1 MEGVETKSFSLVE
14 GSQIGPKFSICLA
27 ENAEG
32 FQQCVKEILKLIE
45 QDGNLSE
52 TTSEFCDGKKSELT
66 THVAELSRMHAV
78 LVDQHAHLIGEF
90 SKDCESKIKKQY
102 LDSYDSSSPQVT
114 QMFTLDKMSNTRKCR
129 TPIGLDALLSS
140 GGGGSYASRREGSES
155 SFSLSSDS
163 DSESFMSIN
172 KLLISPVNDD
182 ALKVKETKAP
192 EVLLNKISNLEEE
205 LVTLNTKVQT
215 LVDENINLKECN
227 RRLQEEVSL
236 YVADISV
243 RNDQIT
249 ELSRNFDQS
258 MSDIGRLKMEV
269 SEKCRSVND
278 LNKHLDSLKLKKDE
292 VTAKVDTLR
301 AEKRSQDN
309 LVGELETCLNSIQVE
324 HVGVLSSFDNVQ
336 KVIDELKL
344 KVMELEREVVRQRE
358 VISDSAEEKREV
370 IRQLSFSLEHY
381 MSGYKQLRQAFIGNK
396 NTLF

>member
-1 MEGVETKSFSLVE
+1 MEGVETKSFSLVK
-14 GSQIGPKFSICLA
+14 GSQIGSKFSICLA
-27 ENAEG
+27 ENVEG
-32 FQQCVKEILKLIE
+32 FQQCVKEMLKLIE

-52 TTSEFCDGKKSELT
+52 TTSEFTDGKKSELT
-66 THVAELSRMHAV
+66 THVAQLSRMHAV
-78 LVDQHAHLIGEF
+78 LVDEHAHLIGEF

-102 LDSYDSSSPQVT
+102 LDSYDSISPQVT
-114 QMFTLDKMSNTRKCR
+114 QMFTFDKMSNTRKCR

-140 GGGGSYASRREGSES
+140 GGG
-155 SFSLSSDS
+155 DS
-163 DSESFMSIN
+163 DSESFMSFN

-205 LVTLNTKVQT
+205 LVTLNTK
-215 LVDENINLKECN
+215 
-227 RRLQEEVSL
+227 
-236 YVADISV
+236 
-243 RNDQIT
+243 
-249 ELSRNFDQS
+249 
-258 MSDIGRLKMEV
+258 
-269 SEKCRSVND
+269 
-278 LNKHLDSLKLKKDE
+278 LKKDE

-309 LVGELETCLNSIQVE
+309 LVRELETCLNSIQVE
-324 HVGVLSSFDNVQ
+324 HVGVLSSFDNAQ

-396 NTLF
+396 KHVVLTL

>member
-14 GSQIGPKFSICLA
+14 GSQIGSKFSTCLA
-27 ENAEG
+27 ENVEG

-52 TTSEFCDGKKSELT
+52 TTSEFCDGKKSKLT

-90 SKDCESKIKKQY
+90 SKDCESKIEKQY

-114 QMFTLDKMSNTRKCR
+114 QMFTPDKTSNTRKCR

-172 KLLISPVNDD
+172 KLRISPVNDD

-192 EVLLNKISNLEEE
+192 EV
-205 LVTLNTKVQT
+205 QT
-215 LVDENINLKECN
+215 LVDENTNLKECN
-227 RRLQEEVSL
+227 RRLQEEVSI

-249 ELSRNFDQS
+249 ELSRNLDQS

-309 LVGELETCLNSIQVE
+309 LVRELETCLNSIQVE
-324 HVGVLSSFDNVQ
+324 HVGVLSSFDNAQ
-336 KVIDELKL
+336 EVIDELKL

-358 VISDSAEEKREV
+358 VIFDTAEEKREV
-370 IRQLSFSLEHY
+370 IS
-381 MSGYKQLRQAFIGNK
+381 IGAA
-396 NTLF
+396 

>member
-90 SKDCESKIKKQY
+90 SKDRESKIEKQY
-102 LDSYDSSSPQVT
+102 LDSYDSRSPQVT
-114 QMFTLDKMSNTRKCR
+114 QMFTPDKMSNTRKCR

-140 GGGGSYASRREGSES
+140 GGGGSYASRRDGSES

-172 KLLISPVNDD
+172 KLLVSPVNDD

-192 EVLLNKISNLEEE
+192 EV
-205 LVTLNTKVQT
+205 QT
-215 LVDENINLKECN
+215 LVDENTNLKECN
-227 RRLQEEVSL
+227 RRLQEKVSL

-243 RNDQIT
+243 RNDQVT
-249 ELSRNFDQS
+249 ELSRNLDQS
-258 MSDIGRLKMEV
+258 MSDIGRLEMEV

-324 HVGVLSSFDNVQ
+324 HVGVVSSFENAQ

-396 NTLF
+396 KHVVLTF

>member
-14 GSQIGPKFSICLA
+14 GSQIGSKFSTCLA
-27 ENAEG
+27 ENVEG

-52 TTSEFCDGKKSELT
+52 TTSEFCDGKKSKLT

-90 SKDCESKIKKQY
+90 SKDCESKIEKQY

-114 QMFTLDKMSNTRKCR
+114 QMFTPDKTSNTRKCR

-172 KLLISPVNDD
+172 KLRISPVNDD

-192 EVLLNKISNLEEE
+192 EV
-205 LVTLNTKVQT
+205 QT
-215 LVDENINLKECN
+215 LVDENTNLKECN
-227 RRLQEEVSL
+227 RRLQEEVSI

-249 ELSRNFDQS
+249 ELSRNLDQS

-309 LVGELETCLNSIQVE
+309 LVRELETCLNSIQVE
-324 HVGVLSSFDNVQ
+324 HVGVLSSFDNAQ
-336 KVIDELKL
+336 EVIDELKL

-358 VISDSAEEKREV
+358 VIFDTAEEKREV

-396 NTLF
+396 KHVVLTF

>member
-27 ENAEG
+27 ENVEG
-32 FQQCVKEILKLIE
+32 FQQSVKEILKRIE

-90 SKDCESKIKKQY
+90 SKDCESKIEKQY

-114 QMFTLDKMSNTRKCR
+114 QMFTPDKMSNTRKCR
-129 TPIGLDALLSS
+129 TPIGLDGLLSS

-192 EVLLNKISNLEEE
+192 EV
-205 LVTLNTKVQT
+205 QT
-215 LVDENINLKECN
+215 LVDENTNLKECN

-249 ELSRNFDQS
+249 ELSRNLDQS
-258 MSDIGRLKMEV
+258 MADIGRLKMEV

-301 AEKRSQDN
+301 AVKRSQDN

-324 HVGVLSSFDNVQ
+324 HVGVVSSFGNAQ
-336 KVIDELKL
+336 KVVDELKL

-358 VISDSAEEKREV
+358 VISDTAEEKREV

-396 NTLF
+396 KHVVLTF

>member
-1 MEGVETKSFSLVE
+1 
-14 GSQIGPKFSICLA
+14 
-27 ENAEG
+27 
-32 FQQCVKEILKLIE
+32 
-45 QDGNLSE
+45 
-52 TTSEFCDGKKSELT
+52 
-66 THVAELSRMHAV
+66 
-78 LVDQHAHLIGEF
+78 
-90 SKDCESKIKKQY
+90 
-102 LDSYDSSSPQVT
+102 
-114 QMFTLDKMSNTRKCR
+114 MSV
-129 TPIGLDALLSS
+129 
-140 GGGGSYASRREGSES
+140 
-155 SFSLSSDS
+155 
-163 DSESFMSIN
+163 N
-172 KLLISPVNDD
+172 KLRISPVNDD

-192 EVLLNKISNLEEE
+192 EV
-205 LVTLNTKVQT
+205 QT
-215 LVDENINLKECN
+215 LVDENTNLKECS

-249 ELSRNFDQS
+249 ELSRNLDQS

-324 HVGVLSSFDNVQ
+324 HVGVVSSFGNAQ
-336 KVIDELKL
+336 KVVDELKL

-358 VISDSAEEKREV
+358 VISDTAEEKREV

-396 NTLF
+396 KHVVLTF

>member
-27 ENAEG
+27 ENVEG

-52 TTSEFCDGKKSELT
+52 TTSEFCDGKKSKLT

-114 QMFTLDKMSNTRKCR
+114 QMFTPDKTSNTRKCR

-163 DSESFMSIN
+163 DSESFMSVN
-172 KLLISPVNDD
+172 KLRISPVNDD

-192 EVLLNKISNLEEE
+192 EV
-205 LVTLNTKVQT
+205 QT
-215 LVDENINLKECN
+215 LVDENTNLKECS

-249 ELSRNFDQS
+249 ELSRNLDQS

-324 HVGVLSSFDNVQ
+324 HVGVVSSFGNAQ
-336 KVIDELKL
+336 KVVDELKL

-358 VISDSAEEKREV
+358 VISDTAEEKREV

-396 NTLF
+396 KHVVLTF

>member
-14 GSQIGPKFSICLA
+14 GSQIGSKFSICLA

-90 SKDCESKIKKQY
+90 SKDRESKIEKQY
-102 LDSYDSSSPQVT
+102 LDSYDSRSPQVT
-114 QMFTLDKMSNTRKCR
+114 QMFTPDKMSNTRKCR

-140 GGGGSYASRREGSES
+140 GGGGSYASRRDGSES

-172 KLLISPVNDD
+172 KLLVSPVNDD

-192 EVLLNKISNLEEE
+192 EV
-205 LVTLNTKVQT
+205 QT
-215 LVDENINLKECN
+215 LVDENTNLKECN
-227 RRLQEEVSL
+227 RRLQEKVSL

-243 RNDQIT
+243 RNDQVT
-249 ELSRNFDQS
+249 ELSRNLDQS
-258 MSDIGRLKMEV
+258 MSDIGRLEMEV

-309 LVGELETCLNSIQVE
+309 LVE
-324 HVGVLSSFDNVQ
+324 HVGVLSSFDNAQ

-358 VISDSAEEKREV
+358 VISDTAEEKREV

-396 NTLF
+396 KHVVLTFKLTKYTMGQHG